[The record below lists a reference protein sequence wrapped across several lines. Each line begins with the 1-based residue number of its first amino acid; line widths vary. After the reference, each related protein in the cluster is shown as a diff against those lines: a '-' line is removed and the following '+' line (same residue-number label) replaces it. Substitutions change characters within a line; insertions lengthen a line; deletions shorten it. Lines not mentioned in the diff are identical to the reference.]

1 MSGELAC
8 AGGTCEIFLERKRDE
23 QHQEE
28 HITNYI
34 KSLSQIEDEMEPYKE
49 HKRDLK
55 KNYLENGWLEREE
68 ISMAVKAYRLMKN
81 NIDIE
86 QLMDFYERVTK
97 TVGR

>member
-1 MSGELAC
+1 MSN
-8 AGGTCEIFLERKRDE
+8 TK
-23 QHQEE
+23 EE

-34 KSLSQIEDEMEPYKE
+34 KSLSQIEDEMEHYKE